1 MSQLTPSAGQYV
13 VVLLAED
20 VDRNYDAE
28 SPQEKN
34 KRSSSSRRTWIE
46 IRQST
51 RRTRSQSVVLLA
63 EDVDRNFIA
72 RGRHPKFT
80 PSSSSRRTWI
90 EIVPVPKTAISI
102 SSSSSRRTW
111 IEIVKILWLIDDLEP
126 SSSSRRTWIEIS
138 LCVAQIRTKTV
149 VLLAEDVDRNDFD
162 FPIWKPE
169 YKVVLLA
176 EDVDRNSYNQYIL
189 LAHLGRP
196 PRGGRG

>member
-126 SSSSRRTWIEIS
+126 SSSSRRTWIEIYTMIAF
-138 LCVAQIRTKTV
+138 CVASTV
-149 VLLAEDVDRNDFD
+149 VLLAEDVDRNILDYLKRRND
-162 FPIWKPE
+162 
-169 YKVVLLA
+169 YVVLLA
-176 EDVDRNSYNQYIL
+176 EDVDRNSII
-189 LAHLGRP
+189 G
-196 PRGGRG
+196 